1 MTESAPLSATGGAAS
16 AAWPRNFV
24 SDFDVT
30 ELLVSERRSLAMAP
44 SSDSIRR
51 GGAGLIGLVATMVDV
66 AASSPAMI
74 ASRPGWITTQDLSV
88 QRTGT
93 PVTGPLV
100 VDCTLARAGSKV
112 VTVTAIAY
120 DGAGVTDIRDARYAV
135 DRGDGLLPVARSLIT
150 FARITRAAA
159 PGMED
164 YDPSAWIGQDRRMA
178 STPPPDETIEQRMGV
193 REVDGTS
200 GRLELALRPYLTNS
214 IGTIVGGAQFVLAA
228 LAAERAQ
235 PGWRASD
242 LQMHF
247 LAQLKVGP
255 SQTRTALV
263 RSGQEHRV
271 VAVEIIDAGDPGRTL
286 SLASVTLTAEL

>member
-1 MTESAPLSATGGAAS
+1 MTESVPLTAAGGSAHP
-16 AAWPRNFV
+16 AWPRNFV

-30 ELLVSERRSLAMAP
+30 ELLVSERRSLALAP
-44 SSDSIRR
+44 ATEGIRH
-51 GGAGLIGLVATMVDV
+51 GGGEFLGLVATMVDV

-88 QRTGT
+88 QSSGQ
-93 PVTGPLV
+93 PVTGPIV

-112 VTVTAIAY
+112 VTVTAVAY
-120 DGAGVTDIRDARYAV
+120 DCGGLADIRDARRAV
-135 DRGDGLLPVARSLIT
+135 DRGDGLAQVARSLIT
-150 FARITRAAA
+150 FARIPRAAA

-164 YDPSAWIGQDRRMA
+164 YDPSAWIGQDRRMS
-178 STPPPDETIEQRMGV
+178 STPPPDETIEERMGV
-193 REVDGTS
+193 REIDGPS
-200 GRLELALRPYLTNS
+200 GRLELGLRPYLTNS

-235 PGWRASD
+235 PGLHASD

-255 SQTRTALV
+255 SQTRAELV
-263 RSGQEHRV
+263 RAGAEHRV

-286 SLASVTLTAEL
+286 SLASVTLS